1 MVIVGFV
8 LVLGFGAVITN
19 LVRLQLVNG
28 ETLKTD
34 AVDQSLQSTQL
45 TPSRGTIYDATGTK
59 VLAQSASVWT
69 VALEPNYIDEGDDVK
84 IAKGL
89 SEILGLDYD
98 AVLKKAQ
105 QNSYFV
111 YVKRKVETEV
121 RDEIVQYIKDEKI
134 GRGITLM
141 EDYKRYYPYG
151 TTASTVLGFTGTD
164 NQGLAG
170 IETEYDS
177 ELTGTAGRLVSAKNA
192 QGDDMPFQ
200 YDQYVQAQD
209 GYDLVLTIDETVQS
223 MDTEKLDAAKEA
235 ARRYNEQLGSALDRD
250 AAGEAEDTGTSY
262 VDLIDVGESLG
273 YITIPKIDVNLPIY
287 EGTSDDV
294 LLKGVGHLEG
304 SSYPLGGESTHSV
317 LTGHRGLAE
326 AVLFTDLDK
335 LQEGDKFYLHIM
347 DEVLAYQVDQVKVVL
362 PEETDDLTIVQGQD
376 YCTLVTCTP
385 YAINTHRMLVRGI
398 RVPYNG
404 EEENGDTPQVVQ
416 YQALHTG
423 TVVKRIVDAW
433 PWISVTGSVIIGGEA
448 LLLLLLLH
456 RCKKREEDD

>member
-1 MVIVGFV
+1 MDTSTR
-8 LVLGFGAVITN
+8 LKLGFAALMILSGIGVASYPVISN
-19 LVRLQLVNG
+19 MV
-28 ETLKTD
+28 
-34 AVDQSLQSTQL
+34 
-45 TPSRGTIYDATGTK
+45 
-59 VLAQSASVWT
+59 AQ
-69 VALEPNYIDEGDDVK
+69 
-84 IAKGL
+84 
-89 SEILGLDYD
+89 
-98 AVLKKAQ
+98 
-105 QNSYFV
+105 
-111 YVKRKVETEV
+111 RH
-121 RDEIVQYIKDEKI
+121 
-134 GRGITLM
+134 
-141 EDYKRYYPYG
+141 
-151 TTASTVLGFTGTD
+151 ASTAIQ
-164 NQGLAG
+164 N
-170 IETEYDS
+170 Y
-177 ELTGTAGRLVSAKNA
+177 
-192 QGDDMPFQ
+192 
-200 YDQYVQAQD
+200 
-209 GYDLVLTIDETVQS
+209 DETVHS
-223 MDTEKLDAAKEA
+223 MDTEKLDAVKEA

-404 EEENGDTPQVVQ
+404 EEETGDTPQVVQ

>member
-1 MVIVGFV
+1 MDTSTRLKVGFAALMILSGIGV
-8 LVLGFGAVITN
+8 ASYPVISN
-19 LVRLQLVNG
+19 MV
-28 ETLKTD
+28 
-34 AVDQSLQSTQL
+34 
-45 TPSRGTIYDATGTK
+45 
-59 VLAQSASVWT
+59 AQ
-69 VALEPNYIDEGDDVK
+69 
-84 IAKGL
+84 
-89 SEILGLDYD
+89 
-98 AVLKKAQ
+98 
-105 QNSYFV
+105 
-111 YVKRKVETEV
+111 RH
-121 RDEIVQYIKDEKI
+121 
-134 GRGITLM
+134 
-141 EDYKRYYPYG
+141 
-151 TTASTVLGFTGTD
+151 ASTAIQ
-164 NQGLAG
+164 N
-170 IETEYDS
+170 Y
-177 ELTGTAGRLVSAKNA
+177 
-192 QGDDMPFQ
+192 
-200 YDQYVQAQD
+200 
-209 GYDLVLTIDETVQS
+209 DETVQS

-385 YAINTHRMLVRGI
+385 YAINTHRMLVRGT
-398 RVPYNG
+398 RVTYNG
-404 EEENGDTPQVVQ
+404 EEETCDTPQAVQ

-456 RCKKREEDD
+456 RCKKLEEDD

>member
-1 MVIVGFV
+1 MDTSTR
-8 LVLGFGAVITN
+8 LKLGFAALMILSGIGVASYPVISN
-19 LVRLQLVNG
+19 MV
-28 ETLKTD
+28 
-34 AVDQSLQSTQL
+34 
-45 TPSRGTIYDATGTK
+45 
-59 VLAQSASVWT
+59 AQ
-69 VALEPNYIDEGDDVK
+69 
-84 IAKGL
+84 
-89 SEILGLDYD
+89 
-98 AVLKKAQ
+98 
-105 QNSYFV
+105 
-111 YVKRKVETEV
+111 RH
-121 RDEIVQYIKDEKI
+121 
-134 GRGITLM
+134 
-141 EDYKRYYPYG
+141 
-151 TTASTVLGFTGTD
+151 ASTAIQ
-164 NQGLAG
+164 N
-170 IETEYDS
+170 Y
-177 ELTGTAGRLVSAKNA
+177 
-192 QGDDMPFQ
+192 
-200 YDQYVQAQD
+200 
-209 GYDLVLTIDETVQS
+209 DETVHS

-404 EEENGDTPQVVQ
+404 EEETGDTPQVVQ

-433 PWISVTGSVIIGGEA
+433 PCISVTGSVIIGGEA

>member
-1 MVIVGFV
+1 MDTSTRLKVGFAALMILSGIGV
-8 LVLGFGAVITN
+8 ASYPVISN
-19 LVRLQLVNG
+19 MV
-28 ETLKTD
+28 
-34 AVDQSLQSTQL
+34 
-45 TPSRGTIYDATGTK
+45 
-59 VLAQSASVWT
+59 AQ
-69 VALEPNYIDEGDDVK
+69 
-84 IAKGL
+84 
-89 SEILGLDYD
+89 
-98 AVLKKAQ
+98 
-105 QNSYFV
+105 
-111 YVKRKVETEV
+111 RH
-121 RDEIVQYIKDEKI
+121 
-134 GRGITLM
+134 
-141 EDYKRYYPYG
+141 
-151 TTASTVLGFTGTD
+151 ASTAIQ
-164 NQGLAG
+164 N
-170 IETEYDS
+170 Y
-177 ELTGTAGRLVSAKNA
+177 
-192 QGDDMPFQ
+192 
-200 YDQYVQAQD
+200 
-209 GYDLVLTIDETVQS
+209 DETVQN

-250 AAGEAEDTGTSY
+250 AAGEAEETGTSY

-304 SSYPLGGESTHSV
+304 ASYPLGGENTHSV

-362 PEETDDLTIVQGQD
+362 PEETEDLTIVQGQD

-385 YAINTHRMLVRGI
+385 YAINTHRMLVRGT

-404 EEENGDTPQVVQ
+404 EEETGDTPQAVQ

>member
-1 MVIVGFV
+1 MDTSTRLKVGFAALMILSGV
-8 LVLGFGAVITN
+8 GVASYPVISN
-19 LVRLQLVNG
+19 MV
-28 ETLKTD
+28 
-34 AVDQSLQSTQL
+34 
-45 TPSRGTIYDATGTK
+45 
-59 VLAQSASVWT
+59 AQ
-69 VALEPNYIDEGDDVK
+69 
-84 IAKGL
+84 
-89 SEILGLDYD
+89 
-98 AVLKKAQ
+98 
-105 QNSYFV
+105 
-111 YVKRKVETEV
+111 RH
-121 RDEIVQYIKDEKI
+121 
-134 GRGITLM
+134 
-141 EDYKRYYPYG
+141 
-151 TTASTVLGFTGTD
+151 ASTAIQ
-164 NQGLAG
+164 N
-170 IETEYDS
+170 Y
-177 ELTGTAGRLVSAKNA
+177 
-192 QGDDMPFQ
+192 
-200 YDQYVQAQD
+200 
-209 GYDLVLTIDETVQS
+209 DETVQN

-362 PEETDDLTIVQGQD
+362 PEETDDLTIVQGED

-385 YAINTHRMLVRGI
+385 YAINTHRMLVRGT

-404 EEENGDTPQVVQ
+404 EEETGDTPQAVQ

-423 TVVKRIVDAW
+423 TVGKRIVDAW

>member
-1 MVIVGFV
+1 MDTSTR
-8 LVLGFGAVITN
+8 LKLGFAALMILSGIGVASYPVISN
-19 LVRLQLVNG
+19 MV
-28 ETLKTD
+28 
-34 AVDQSLQSTQL
+34 
-45 TPSRGTIYDATGTK
+45 
-59 VLAQSASVWT
+59 AQ
-69 VALEPNYIDEGDDVK
+69 
-84 IAKGL
+84 
-89 SEILGLDYD
+89 
-98 AVLKKAQ
+98 
-105 QNSYFV
+105 
-111 YVKRKVETEV
+111 RH
-121 RDEIVQYIKDEKI
+121 
-134 GRGITLM
+134 
-141 EDYKRYYPYG
+141 
-151 TTASTVLGFTGTD
+151 ASTAIQ
-164 NQGLAG
+164 N
-170 IETEYDS
+170 YD
-177 ELTGTAGRLVSAKNA
+177 
-192 QGDDMPFQ
+192 D
-200 YDQYVQAQD
+200 
-209 GYDLVLTIDETVQS
+209 TVKS

-235 ARRYNEQLGSALDRD
+235 ARRYNQQLGSALDRD
-250 AAGEAEDTGTSY
+250 AAGEAEETGTSY

-304 SSYPLGGESTHSV
+304 SSYPLGGENTHSV

-335 LQEGDKFYLHIM
+335 LQEDDKFYLHIM

-385 YAINTHRMLVRGI
+385 YAINTHRMLVRGT

-404 EEENGDTPQVVQ
+404 EEETGDTPQVVQ

>member
-1 MVIVGFV
+1 MDTSTR
-8 LVLGFGAVITN
+8 LKLGFASLMILSGIGVASYPVISN
-19 LVRLQLVNG
+19 MV
-28 ETLKTD
+28 
-34 AVDQSLQSTQL
+34 
-45 TPSRGTIYDATGTK
+45 
-59 VLAQSASVWT
+59 AQ
-69 VALEPNYIDEGDDVK
+69 
-84 IAKGL
+84 
-89 SEILGLDYD
+89 
-98 AVLKKAQ
+98 
-105 QNSYFV
+105 
-111 YVKRKVETEV
+111 RH
-121 RDEIVQYIKDEKI
+121 
-134 GRGITLM
+134 
-141 EDYKRYYPYG
+141 
-151 TTASTVLGFTGTD
+151 ASTAIQ
-164 NQGLAG
+164 N
-170 IETEYDS
+170 Y
-177 ELTGTAGRLVSAKNA
+177 
-192 QGDDMPFQ
+192 
-200 YDQYVQAQD
+200 
-209 GYDLVLTIDETVQS
+209 DETVQS

-235 ARRYNEQLGSALDRD
+235 ARRYNQQLGSALDRD

-404 EEENGDTPQVVQ
+404 EEETGDTPQVVQ

>member
-1 MVIVGFV
+1 MASYPVISNMV
-8 LVLGFGAVITN
+8 
-19 LVRLQLVNG
+19 
-28 ETLKTD
+28 
-34 AVDQSLQSTQL
+34 
-45 TPSRGTIYDATGTK
+45 
-59 VLAQSASVWT
+59 AQ
-69 VALEPNYIDEGDDVK
+69 
-84 IAKGL
+84 
-89 SEILGLDYD
+89 
-98 AVLKKAQ
+98 
-105 QNSYFV
+105 
-111 YVKRKVETEV
+111 RH
-121 RDEIVQYIKDEKI
+121 
-134 GRGITLM
+134 
-141 EDYKRYYPYG
+141 
-151 TTASTVLGFTGTD
+151 ASTAIQ
-164 NQGLAG
+164 N
-170 IETEYDS
+170 Y
-177 ELTGTAGRLVSAKNA
+177 N
-192 QGDDMPFQ
+192 
-200 YDQYVQAQD
+200 
-209 GYDLVLTIDETVQS
+209 ETVHS

-235 ARRYNEQLGSALDRD
+235 ARRYNQQLGNALDRD

-385 YAINTHRMLVRGI
+385 YGINTHRMLVRGT

-404 EEENGDTPQVVQ
+404 EEETGDTPQVVQ

>member
-1 MVIVGFV
+1 MDTSTR
-8 LVLGFGAVITN
+8 LKLGFAALMILSGIGVASYPVISN
-19 LVRLQLVNG
+19 MV
-28 ETLKTD
+28 
-34 AVDQSLQSTQL
+34 
-45 TPSRGTIYDATGTK
+45 
-59 VLAQSASVWT
+59 AQ
-69 VALEPNYIDEGDDVK
+69 
-84 IAKGL
+84 
-89 SEILGLDYD
+89 
-98 AVLKKAQ
+98 
-105 QNSYFV
+105 
-111 YVKRKVETEV
+111 RH
-121 RDEIVQYIKDEKI
+121 
-134 GRGITLM
+134 
-141 EDYKRYYPYG
+141 
-151 TTASTVLGFTGTD
+151 ASTAIQ
-164 NQGLAG
+164 N
-170 IETEYDS
+170 YD
-177 ELTGTAGRLVSAKNA
+177 
-192 QGDDMPFQ
+192 D
-200 YDQYVQAQD
+200 
-209 GYDLVLTIDETVQS
+209 TVKS

-385 YAINTHRMLVRGI
+385 YAINTHRMLVRGT

>member
-1 MVIVGFV
+1 MDTSTR
-8 LVLGFGAVITN
+8 LKLGFAALMILSGIGVASYPVISN
-19 LVRLQLVNG
+19 MV
-28 ETLKTD
+28 
-34 AVDQSLQSTQL
+34 
-45 TPSRGTIYDATGTK
+45 
-59 VLAQSASVWT
+59 AQ
-69 VALEPNYIDEGDDVK
+69 
-84 IAKGL
+84 
-89 SEILGLDYD
+89 
-98 AVLKKAQ
+98 
-105 QNSYFV
+105 
-111 YVKRKVETEV
+111 RH
-121 RDEIVQYIKDEKI
+121 
-134 GRGITLM
+134 
-141 EDYKRYYPYG
+141 
-151 TTASTVLGFTGTD
+151 ASTAIQ
-164 NQGLAG
+164 N
-170 IETEYDS
+170 Y
-177 ELTGTAGRLVSAKNA
+177 
-192 QGDDMPFQ
+192 
-200 YDQYVQAQD
+200 
-209 GYDLVLTIDETVQS
+209 DETVHS

-385 YAINTHRMLVRGI
+385 YAINTHRMLVRGT

-404 EEENGDTPQVVQ
+404 EEETGDTPQVVQ

-456 RCKKREEDD
+456 RCKNGRRTTKCGVCL

>member
-1 MVIVGFV
+1 MDTSTRLKVGFAALMILSGIGV
-8 LVLGFGAVITN
+8 ASYPVISN
-19 LVRLQLVNG
+19 MV
-28 ETLKTD
+28 
-34 AVDQSLQSTQL
+34 
-45 TPSRGTIYDATGTK
+45 
-59 VLAQSASVWT
+59 AQ
-69 VALEPNYIDEGDDVK
+69 
-84 IAKGL
+84 
-89 SEILGLDYD
+89 
-98 AVLKKAQ
+98 
-105 QNSYFV
+105 
-111 YVKRKVETEV
+111 RH
-121 RDEIVQYIKDEKI
+121 
-134 GRGITLM
+134 
-141 EDYKRYYPYG
+141 
-151 TTASTVLGFTGTD
+151 ASTAIQ
-164 NQGLAG
+164 N
-170 IETEYDS
+170 Y
-177 ELTGTAGRLVSAKNA
+177 
-192 QGDDMPFQ
+192 
-200 YDQYVQAQD
+200 
-209 GYDLVLTIDETVQS
+209 DETVQN

-362 PEETDDLTIVQGQD
+362 PEETDDLTIVQGED

-385 YAINTHRMLVRGI
+385 YAINTHRMLVRGT

-404 EEENGDTPQVVQ
+404 EEETGDTPQAVQ

>member
-1 MVIVGFV
+1 MDTSTR
-8 LVLGFGAVITN
+8 LKLGFAALMILSGIGVASYPVISN
-19 LVRLQLVNG
+19 MV
-28 ETLKTD
+28 
-34 AVDQSLQSTQL
+34 
-45 TPSRGTIYDATGTK
+45 
-59 VLAQSASVWT
+59 AQ
-69 VALEPNYIDEGDDVK
+69 
-84 IAKGL
+84 
-89 SEILGLDYD
+89 
-98 AVLKKAQ
+98 
-105 QNSYFV
+105 
-111 YVKRKVETEV
+111 RH
-121 RDEIVQYIKDEKI
+121 
-134 GRGITLM
+134 
-141 EDYKRYYPYG
+141 
-151 TTASTVLGFTGTD
+151 ASTAIQ
-164 NQGLAG
+164 N
-170 IETEYDS
+170 Y
-177 ELTGTAGRLVSAKNA
+177 
-192 QGDDMPFQ
+192 
-200 YDQYVQAQD
+200 
-209 GYDLVLTIDETVQS
+209 DETVHS

-404 EEENGDTPQVVQ
+404 EEETGDTPQVVQ

-448 LLLLLLLH
+448 LLLLLLLQLRQLFPVLPLPSAAKYYCLH
-456 RCKKREEDD
+456 CSPEP

>member
-1 MVIVGFV
+1 MDTSTRLKVGFAALMILSGIGV
-8 LVLGFGAVITN
+8 ASYPVISN
-19 LVRLQLVNG
+19 MV
-28 ETLKTD
+28 
-34 AVDQSLQSTQL
+34 
-45 TPSRGTIYDATGTK
+45 
-59 VLAQSASVWT
+59 AQ
-69 VALEPNYIDEGDDVK
+69 
-84 IAKGL
+84 
-89 SEILGLDYD
+89 
-98 AVLKKAQ
+98 
-105 QNSYFV
+105 
-111 YVKRKVETEV
+111 RH
-121 RDEIVQYIKDEKI
+121 
-134 GRGITLM
+134 
-141 EDYKRYYPYG
+141 
-151 TTASTVLGFTGTD
+151 ASTAIQ
-164 NQGLAG
+164 N
-170 IETEYDS
+170 Y
-177 ELTGTAGRLVSAKNA
+177 
-192 QGDDMPFQ
+192 
-200 YDQYVQAQD
+200 
-209 GYDLVLTIDETVQS
+209 DETVQN

-250 AAGEAEDTGTSY
+250 AAGEAEETGTSY

-385 YAINTHRMLVRGI
+385 YAINTHRMLVRGT

-404 EEENGDTPQVVQ
+404 EEETGDTPQVVQ

>member
-1 MVIVGFV
+1 MDTSTR
-8 LVLGFGAVITN
+8 LKLGFAALMILSGIGVASYPVISN
-19 LVRLQLVNG
+19 MV
-28 ETLKTD
+28 
-34 AVDQSLQSTQL
+34 
-45 TPSRGTIYDATGTK
+45 
-59 VLAQSASVWT
+59 AQ
-69 VALEPNYIDEGDDVK
+69 
-84 IAKGL
+84 
-89 SEILGLDYD
+89 
-98 AVLKKAQ
+98 
-105 QNSYFV
+105 
-111 YVKRKVETEV
+111 RH
-121 RDEIVQYIKDEKI
+121 
-134 GRGITLM
+134 
-141 EDYKRYYPYG
+141 
-151 TTASTVLGFTGTD
+151 ASTAIH
-164 NQGLAG
+164 N
-170 IETEYDS
+170 Y
-177 ELTGTAGRLVSAKNA
+177 
-192 QGDDMPFQ
+192 
-200 YDQYVQAQD
+200 
-209 GYDLVLTIDETVQS
+209 DETVHS

-385 YAINTHRMLVRGI
+385 YAINTHRMLVRGT

-404 EEENGDTPQVVQ
+404 EEETGDTPQVVQ

>member
-1 MVIVGFV
+1 MDTSTR
-8 LVLGFGAVITN
+8 LKLGFAALMILSGIGVASYPVISN
-19 LVRLQLVNG
+19 MV
-28 ETLKTD
+28 
-34 AVDQSLQSTQL
+34 
-45 TPSRGTIYDATGTK
+45 
-59 VLAQSASVWT
+59 AQ
-69 VALEPNYIDEGDDVK
+69 
-84 IAKGL
+84 
-89 SEILGLDYD
+89 
-98 AVLKKAQ
+98 
-105 QNSYFV
+105 
-111 YVKRKVETEV
+111 RH
-121 RDEIVQYIKDEKI
+121 
-134 GRGITLM
+134 
-141 EDYKRYYPYG
+141 
-151 TTASTVLGFTGTD
+151 ASTAIQ
-164 NQGLAG
+164 N
-170 IETEYDS
+170 Y
-177 ELTGTAGRLVSAKNA
+177 
-192 QGDDMPFQ
+192 
-200 YDQYVQAQD
+200 
-209 GYDLVLTIDETVQS
+209 DETVQS

-235 ARRYNEQLGSALDRD
+235 ARRYNQQLGNALDRD

-287 EGTSDDV
+287 QGTNDDV

-385 YAINTHRMLVRGI
+385 YAINTHRMLVRGT

-404 EEENGDTPQVVQ
+404 EEETGDTPQVVQ

>member
-1 MVIVGFV
+1 MDTSTR
-8 LVLGFGAVITN
+8 LKLGFAALMILSGIGVASYPVISN
-19 LVRLQLVNG
+19 MV
-28 ETLKTD
+28 
-34 AVDQSLQSTQL
+34 
-45 TPSRGTIYDATGTK
+45 
-59 VLAQSASVWT
+59 AQ
-69 VALEPNYIDEGDDVK
+69 
-84 IAKGL
+84 
-89 SEILGLDYD
+89 
-98 AVLKKAQ
+98 
-105 QNSYFV
+105 
-111 YVKRKVETEV
+111 RH
-121 RDEIVQYIKDEKI
+121 
-134 GRGITLM
+134 
-141 EDYKRYYPYG
+141 
-151 TTASTVLGFTGTD
+151 ASTAIQ
-164 NQGLAG
+164 N
-170 IETEYDS
+170 YD
-177 ELTGTAGRLVSAKNA
+177 
-192 QGDDMPFQ
+192 D
-200 YDQYVQAQD
+200 
-209 GYDLVLTIDETVQS
+209 TVKS

-250 AAGEAEDTGTSY
+250 ATGEAEDTGTSY

>member
-1 MVIVGFV
+1 MDTSTR
-8 LVLGFGAVITN
+8 LKLGFASLMILSGIGVASYPVISN
-19 LVRLQLVNG
+19 MV
-28 ETLKTD
+28 
-34 AVDQSLQSTQL
+34 
-45 TPSRGTIYDATGTK
+45 
-59 VLAQSASVWT
+59 AQ
-69 VALEPNYIDEGDDVK
+69 
-84 IAKGL
+84 
-89 SEILGLDYD
+89 
-98 AVLKKAQ
+98 
-105 QNSYFV
+105 
-111 YVKRKVETEV
+111 RH
-121 RDEIVQYIKDEKI
+121 
-134 GRGITLM
+134 
-141 EDYKRYYPYG
+141 
-151 TTASTVLGFTGTD
+151 ASTAIQ
-164 NQGLAG
+164 N
-170 IETEYDS
+170 Y
-177 ELTGTAGRLVSAKNA
+177 
-192 QGDDMPFQ
+192 
-200 YDQYVQAQD
+200 
-209 GYDLVLTIDETVQS
+209 DETVQS

-273 YITIPKIDVNLPIY
+273 YITIPKIAVNLPIY

-404 EEENGDTPQVVQ
+404 EEETGDTPQVVQ

>member
-1 MVIVGFV
+1 MDTSTR
-8 LVLGFGAVITN
+8 LKLGFAALMILSGIGVASYPVISN
-19 LVRLQLVNG
+19 MV
-28 ETLKTD
+28 
-34 AVDQSLQSTQL
+34 
-45 TPSRGTIYDATGTK
+45 
-59 VLAQSASVWT
+59 AQ
-69 VALEPNYIDEGDDVK
+69 
-84 IAKGL
+84 
-89 SEILGLDYD
+89 
-98 AVLKKAQ
+98 
-105 QNSYFV
+105 
-111 YVKRKVETEV
+111 RH
-121 RDEIVQYIKDEKI
+121 
-134 GRGITLM
+134 
-141 EDYKRYYPYG
+141 
-151 TTASTVLGFTGTD
+151 ASTAIQ
-164 NQGLAG
+164 N
-170 IETEYDS
+170 YD
-177 ELTGTAGRLVSAKNA
+177 
-192 QGDDMPFQ
+192 D
-200 YDQYVQAQD
+200 
-209 GYDLVLTIDETVQS
+209 TVKS

-250 AAGEAEDTGTSY
+250 AAGEAEETGTSY

-273 YITIPKIDVNLPIY
+273 YITIPKIDVNMPIY

-304 SSYPLGGESTHSV
+304 SSYPLGGENTHSV

-335 LQEGDKFYLHIM
+335 LQEGDKFYLHVM

-404 EEENGDTPQVVQ
+404 EEETGDTPQAVQ